1 MFTKSEIRAIC
12 REKLASITRKQEKSF
27 KMKEELLP
35 LLKGYNHIALFASLT
50 DEIDTFPLIEEL
62 LKQDKI
68 IYLPKA
74 EGNDLNFYQ
83 ITRLEDLEISKDK
96 YHIRQPKGG
105 NPVNPKDIEIIICPG
120 VAFDKHH
127 NRLGHG
133 KGYYDRY
140 LSKCST
146 YKIGV
151 CYIEQLFDEIP
162 ADKYDI
168 KMDEVYAY

>member
-50 DEIDTFPLIEEL
+50 DEIDTFPLIEAL